1 MKKNKIAALL
11 LTALVVTTSVG
22 CGKQET
28 AQTNDIKVDDK
39 ITTETAAK
47 KYGIEDKQ
55 ITDGINLIN
64 TFDCAWIHKQITE
77 SEIGK
82 DESDISNTT
91 DLLDAYSIISIND
104 KTDITYLD
112 KGINDKADFKDT
124 FGFDYKNINNAW
136 DIFYNLYATDEI
148 DMNYEDA
155 ELDIDMYLYLDEKRF
170 VLKDSSKIAEKLMK
184 DVDYDEITN
193 SIVSFDIDTYKNKGT
208 ATNYVD
214 NITASIY
221 YKKDN
226 KNYMRIIIY
235 QIALMDKKDMDSLVA
250 TLNSGMSGCGC
261 APDSGCNTGTND
273 PCEPECDM
281 PDKIE

>member
-1 MKKNKIAALL
+1 MRA
-11 LTALVVTTSVG
+11 
-22 CGKQET
+22 
-28 AQTNDIKVDDK
+28 
-39 ITTETAAK
+39 
-47 KYGIEDKQ
+47 Y
-55 ITDGINLIN
+55 
-64 TFDCAWIHKQITE
+64 QITE
-77 SEIGK
+77 SEIGE

-91 DLLDAYSIISIND
+91 DLLDAYSIVSIND

-112 KGINDKADFKDT
+112 EGINDKADFKDT

-136 DIFYNLYATDEI
+136 DIFYNLYTTDEI

-155 ELDIDMYLYLDEKRF
+155 KLDIDTYLYLDKKRF
-170 VLKDSSKIAEKLMK
+170 VLKDSSKIAENLMK

-226 KNYMRIIIY
+226 KNYIRIIIY

-261 APDSGCNTGTND
+261 APDSGCNTGTDD